1 MATAPTSPHLVDPAP
16 DGTKPDRIAALDL
29 IRGVAV
35 LGILT
40 INISGFAGPTIAT
53 TTPHLPHPGT
63 FADEIAFAASF
74 LLFEGKM
81 RALFTI
87 LFGAS
92 MLLFL
97 ERAEAAG
104 KDAPVLQLR
113 RLGWLALFGYLHFA
127 LLWWGDILF
136 TYALCGMA
144 ALVCWRAPTKP
155 LLALALAIF
164 ALYHAQEMVVSLPQI
179 AAEEQ
184 VRTGTATVPQANAH
198 RDTMLAR
205 VERMEREL
213 QLYRGPWHE
222 LVTDNLTEQRY
233 WPLGMALGAFCETLP
248 LMLVGMALFRSGFFS
263 GGWPRRRL
271 KQVAAAALLLGGAM
285 TLGALTWA
293 WPRHFPPVAMNA
305 LLGGWMAFPH
315 LLLAIAYAALLMLAT
330 PRLLP
335 TRFGALLSA
344 AGRMAF
350 TNYVATSLVMTAIFY
365 GWGLGLVGTI
375 GSAHQWLFVALG
387 WALMLAWSR
396 PWLARF
402 AQGPLEWTWRS
413 LTEWR
418 VLPLTR

>member
-1 MATAPTSPHLVDPAP
+1 MVTAPASPQLVDISP
-16 DGTKPDRIAALDL
+16 DGIKPGRVAALDL

-53 TTPHLPHPGT
+53 TTPHLPQPGT
-63 FADEIAFAASF
+63 VADEIAFATSF
-74 LLFEGKM
+74 VLFEGKM

-104 KDAPVLQLR
+104 RDAPGLQLR

-136 TYALCGMA
+136 TYALCGVA

-155 LLALALAIF
+155 LLALAVAIF
-164 ALYHAQEMVVSLPQI
+164 ALYHAQEMVGSLPQVS
-179 AAEEQ
+179 AEEQ
-184 VRTGTATVPQANAH
+184 VRIGAPTARQASAH
-198 RDTMLAR
+198 HDTMRAR

-213 QLYRGPWHE
+213 RLYRGPWPA

-233 WPLGMALGAFCETLP
+233 WPLGMALAAFCETLP

-263 GGWPRRRL
+263 GDWPPRRL
-271 KQVAAAALLLGGAM
+271 KQVAAAGLLLGGGM
-285 TLGALTWA
+285 TLVALAWA

-315 LLLAIAYAALLMLAT
+315 VLLAMAYAALLMLTA
-330 PRLLP
+330 PRLLH
-335 TRFGALLSA
+335 TRLGALLSA

-350 TNYVATSLVMTAIFY
+350 TNYIAMSLVMTAAFY
-365 GWGLGLVGTI
+365 GWGLGLIAMVGP
-375 GSAHQWLFVALG
+375 AEQWLFVALG
-387 WALMLAWSR
+387 WTLMLGWSQ

-402 AQGPLEWTWRS
+402 TQGPLEWLWRS

-418 VLPLTR
+418 LLPLAR